1 MINTYKWAVI
11 TVDENAWVFIYDDE
25 TKIILMEPQ
34 QCSGTYTCAQ
44 TLVVADTLEE
54 CKEYIKDNG
63 ITDNLYETSFETP
76 VYDEVM

>member
-25 TKIILMEPQ
+25 TKKILMEPQ

-44 TLVVADTLEE
+44 PVVVADSLEE
-54 CKEYIKDNG
+54 CEEYIETNS
-63 ITDNLYETSFETP
+63 ITNSLYEYVAADLIE
-76 VYDEVM
+76 